1 MIGYLEP
8 EKSIEMM
15 NYLFEEKSLNEIY
28 NTILK
33 FKEDNNLSINDIIK
47 ELSSYILK
55 SKIIPTSKLIEIFDK
70 LAQIEVYLTNNVNQD
85 IQLCAIISA
94 LK

>member
-1 MIGYLEP
+1 M
-8 EKSIEMM
+8 K
-15 NYLFEEKSLNEIY
+15 KSLNEIY
-28 NTILK
+28 TTILK
-33 FKEDNNLSINDIIK
+33 FKEEYNLSINDILK
-47 ELSSYILK
+47 ELSQFLLK
-55 SKIIPTSKLIEIFDK
+55 NTNFSTSKLIEIFNK